1 MIVTPV
7 SPSGSLTV
15 AVSVWSSVV
24 VPLRDTEP
32 MLLTFATVIVNDCV
46 DVWLSITLPFPS
58 RLLAVSTTLLEP
70 TFAFAGVPVS
80 LPVELE

>member
-1 MIVTPV
+1 
-7 SPSGSLTV
+7 
-15 AVSVWSSVV
+15 
-24 VPLRDTEP
+24 

-58 RLLAVSTTLLEP
+58 RLLAVSSTLLEP